1 MLTDEMIADLQE
13 KISLARL
20 ADEDKISIDLKTLQ
34 ILVNVH
40 RNLKEREE
48 REALQRE
55 QDLAYWSSFRSI

>member
-34 ILVNVH
+34 ILVNVN

-48 REALQRE
+48 REELQRE
-55 QDLAYWSSFRSI
+55 QDLAYLMGFKSL

>member
-48 REALQRE
+48 REELQRE
-55 QDLAYWSSFRSI
+55 QDLAYLMGFKSL